1 MLNFIAINLN
11 VYWKRRIA
19 SALKA
24 EINFNDSI
32 LHYLINDNFRNDNKL
47 KERKE
52 EISILN
58 ARNTI
63 EDPSIIKNGRKKGKE
78 VGRKRNFAP
87 SALPR

>member
-63 EDPSIIKNGRKKGKE
+63 EDPSIIKNGRKKGRE